1 MEFISFAIPFAAL
14 VFLTVIVGGL
24 MNYYMDQR
32 GLAFNPYL
40 TYLLLPAIV
49 GALYFV
55 GGFSMWTVKGI
66 VLALILL
73 RASVQDL
80 SEHQADEFLW
90 VMLLILALVNY
101 KEVGVTS
108 MLFGA
113 LGVFLPQFIVVMFFK
128 TKGQGGAD
136 FKFSTA
142 AALCLGFYGG
152 VIGYMIGLVFAI
164 VFQERPISLL
174 TRSTFCSNMNTP
186 QTSSLRCG
194 KRCVS
199 TTLIFSVSRRTWK
212 ICCRATRQEQC
223 LRTPS
228 LSLCSTK
235 QRPTANSLQSLW
247 GSPIF
252 RCRISPT

>member
-32 GLAFNPYL
+32 GFAFNPYL

-80 SEHQADEFLW
+80 SERQADEFLW

-164 VFQERPISLL
+164 VFQTIYNKVKKQSNKEKHRQIKSLKL
-174 TRSTFCSNMNTP
+174 H
-186 QTSSLRCG
+186 L
-194 KRCVS
+194 K
-199 TTLIFSVSRRTWK
+199 
-212 ICCRATRQEQC
+212 
-223 LRTPS
+223 
-228 LSLCSTK
+228 
-235 QRPTANSLQSLW
+235 
-247 GSPIF
+247 
-252 RCRISPT
+252 

>member
-80 SEHQADEFLW
+80 SERKCRNADGAEKHDDFFLF
-90 VMLLILALVNY
+90 
-101 KEVGVTS
+101 E
-108 MLFGA
+108 
-113 LGVFLPQFIVVMFFK
+113 
-128 TKGQGGAD
+128 
-136 FKFSTA
+136 
-142 AALCLGFYGG
+142 
-152 VIGYMIGLVFAI
+152 
-164 VFQERPISLL
+164 
-174 TRSTFCSNMNTP
+174 
-186 QTSSLRCG
+186 SLRSAS
-194 KRCVS
+194 RFAFAV
-199 TTLIFSVSRRTWK
+199 LFS
-212 ICCRATRQEQC
+212 
-223 LRTPS
+223 L
-228 LSLCSTK
+228 
-235 QRPTANSLQSLW
+235 
-247 GSPIF
+247 
-252 RCRISPT
+252 

>member
-55 GGFSMWTVKGI
+55 GGVSMWTVKGI

-101 KEVGVTS
+101 KEVGITS
-108 MLFGA
+108 MIFGA
-113 LGVFLPQFIVVMFFK
+113 LGVFIPQMVIAMFSK
-128 TKGQGGAD
+128 KGGIGGAD
-136 FKFSTA
+136 IKLSTA
-142 AALCLGFYGG
+142 AALSLGFYGG
-152 VIGYMIGLVFAI
+152 VIGYMVGLVFAI
-164 VFQERPISLL
+164 VFQTIYNKVKKQSNKEAFPLL
-174 TRSTFCSNMNTP
+174 PFLSTGLMIGYF
-186 QTSSLRCG
+186 
-194 KRCVS
+194 
-199 TTLIFSVSRRTWK
+199 I
-212 ICCRATRQEQC
+212 
-223 LRTPS
+223 
-228 LSLCSTK
+228 
-235 QRPTANSLQSLW
+235 
-247 GSPIF
+247 
-252 RCRISPT
+252 

>member
-1 MEFISFAIPFAAL
+1 MEFLSFAIPFAAL
-14 VFLTVIVGGL
+14 VFLTIIVGGL

-80 SEHQADEFLW
+80 SERQADDFL

-113 LGVFLPQFIVVMFFK
+113 LGVFIPQMAIAMFSK
-128 TKGQGGAD
+128 KGGIGGAD
-136 FKFSTA
+136 IKLSTA
-142 AALCLGFYGG
+142 AALSLGFCGG
-152 VIGYMIGLVFAI
+152 VIGYCIGLVFAI
-164 VFQERPISLL
+164 TVQLL
-174 TRSTFCSNMNTP
+174 SNKAKKRSHDEPFP
-186 QTSSLRCG
+186 LLPFL
-194 KRCVS
+194 S
-199 TTLIFSVSRRTWK
+199 TGLMIGYF
-212 ICCRATRQEQC
+212 I
-223 LRTPS
+223 
-228 LSLCSTK
+228 
-235 QRPTANSLQSLW
+235 
-247 GSPIF
+247 
-252 RCRISPT
+252 

>member
-108 MLFGA
+108 MLNVSSYRSPHSQCVSINA
-113 LGVFLPQFIVVMFFK
+113 N
-128 TKGQGGAD
+128 A
-136 FKFSTA
+136 S
-142 AALCLGFYGG
+142 
-152 VIGYMIGLVFAI
+152 
-164 VFQERPISLL
+164 SLL
-174 TRSTFCSNMNTP
+174 SP
-186 QTSSLRCG
+186 
-194 KRCVS
+194 
-199 TTLIFSVSRRTWK
+199 I
-212 ICCRATRQEQC
+212 C
-223 LRTPS
+223 LRELMIAVAS
-228 LSLCSTK
+228 LSSNCFLTEATVVSSK
-235 QRPTANSLQSLW
+235 H
-247 GSPIF
+247 I
-252 RCRISPT
+252 

>member
-32 GLAFNPYL
+32 GFAFNPYL

-49 GALYFV
+49 VALYLV

-66 VLALILL
+66 VLSLILL
-73 RASVQDL
+73 YASVQDL

-113 LGVFLPQFIVVMFFK
+113 LGVFIPQMAIAMFSK
-128 TKGQGGAD
+128 KGSIGGAD
-136 FKFSTA
+136 IKLSTA
-142 AALCLGFYGG
+142 AALSLGFYGG

-164 VFQERPISLL
+164 VFQTIYNKVKKQSNKEAFPLL
-174 TRSTFCSNMNTP
+174 PFLSTGLMIGYF
-186 QTSSLRCG
+186 
-194 KRCVS
+194 
-199 TTLIFSVSRRTWK
+199 I
-212 ICCRATRQEQC
+212 
-223 LRTPS
+223 
-228 LSLCSTK
+228 
-235 QRPTANSLQSLW
+235 
-247 GSPIF
+247 
-252 RCRISPT
+252 